1 MSLAKLQFRASC
13 TTTNANF
20 LWEIFLIKKLIGTCI
35 AATVL
40 AVTGKVVSDYA
51 ETKPALKNVKDK
63 LKKTGKDFS
72 ANCKEVLDATRR
84 VFTGETPDENKITLA
99 TETAN

>member
-1 MSLAKLQFRASC
+1 M
-13 TTTNANF
+13 
-20 LWEIFLIKKLIGTCI
+20 IKRLIGTCI

-63 LKKTGKDFS
+63 LKKTGEDFAS
-72 ANCKEVLDATRR
+72 NCKEVLDATRR
-84 VFTGETPDENKITLA
+84 VFTGEEPDENKITLA

>member
-1 MSLAKLQFRASC
+1 M
-13 TTTNANF
+13 
-20 LWEIFLIKKLIGTCI
+20 IKRFVGTVVT
-35 AATVL
+35 AAAL
-40 AVTGKVVSDYA
+40 AVTGKLVSDYA

-84 VFTGETPDENKITLA
+84 VFTGEEPDENKITLA

>member
-1 MSLAKLQFRASC
+1 M
-13 TTTNANF
+13 
-20 LWEIFLIKKLIGTCI
+20 IKRLIGTCI

-51 ETKPALKNVKDK
+51 ETKPAMKNVKDK

-84 VFTGETPDENKITLA
+84 VFTSESTDKTQLHYQEIK
-99 TETAN
+99 

>member
-1 MSLAKLQFRASC
+1 M
-13 TTTNANF
+13 
-20 LWEIFLIKKLIGTCI
+20 IKRFIGTCV

-40 AVTGKVVSDYA
+40 AVTGKLVSDYA

-63 LKKTGKDFS
+63 LKKTGEDFAS
-72 ANCKEVLDATRR
+72 NCKEVLDATRR
-84 VFTGETPDENKITLA
+84 VFTGETPDENTITLA

>member
-1 MSLAKLQFRASC
+1 M
-13 TTTNANF
+13 
-20 LWEIFLIKKLIGTCI
+20 IKKLIGTCI

-40 AVTGKVVSDYA
+40 VVTGKVVSDYA

-84 VFTGETPDENKITLA
+84 VFTGETPDENTITLA

>member
-1 MSLAKLQFRASC
+1 MAKLQFRASC
-13 TTTNANF
+13 TTTNAEF
-20 LWEIFLIKKLIGTCI
+20 LKEIFMIKRLIGTCI

-40 AVTGKVVSDYA
+40 AVTGKVVSDYSA
-51 ETKPALKNVKDK
+51 TKPALKNVKDK

-72 ANCKEVLDATRR
+72 ANCKEALDATRR
-84 VFTGETPDENKITLA
+84 VFTGETPDENTITLA

>member
-1 MSLAKLQFRASC
+1 M
-13 TTTNANF
+13 
-20 LWEIFLIKKLIGTCI
+20 IKRLIGTCI

-84 VFTGETPDENKITLA
+84 VFTSESTDKTQLHYQQKP
-99 TETAN
+99 

>member
-1 MSLAKLQFRASC
+1 M
-13 TTTNANF
+13 
-20 LWEIFLIKKLIGTCI
+20 IKRLFGTCI

-63 LKKTGKDFS
+63 LKKTGEDFAS
-72 ANCKEVLDATRR
+72 NCKEVLDATRR
-84 VFTGETPDENKITLA
+84 VFTGEEPDENKITLA

>member
-1 MSLAKLQFRASC
+1 M
-13 TTTNANF
+13 
-20 LWEIFLIKKLIGTCI
+20 IKRFVGTVV
-35 AATVL
+35 AAAAL
-40 AVTGKVVSDYA
+40 AVTGKFVSDYA

-84 VFTGETPDENKITLA
+84 VFTGETPDENTITFA
-99 TETAN
+99 TETVN

>member
-1 MSLAKLQFRASC
+1 M
-13 TTTNANF
+13 
-20 LWEIFLIKKLIGTCI
+20 IKRFVGTVVT
-35 AATVL
+35 AAAL
-40 AVTGKVVSDYA
+40 AVTGKLVSDYA

-84 VFTGETPDENKITLA
+84 VFTGETPDENTITLA
-99 TETAN
+99 TENC

>member
-1 MSLAKLQFRASC
+1 M
-13 TTTNANF
+13 
-20 LWEIFLIKKLIGTCI
+20 IKKLIGTCI

-72 ANCKEVLDATRR
+72 ANCKEVGKAILDAMKKE
-84 VFTGETPDENKITLA
+84 ETTVCES
-99 TETAN
+99 